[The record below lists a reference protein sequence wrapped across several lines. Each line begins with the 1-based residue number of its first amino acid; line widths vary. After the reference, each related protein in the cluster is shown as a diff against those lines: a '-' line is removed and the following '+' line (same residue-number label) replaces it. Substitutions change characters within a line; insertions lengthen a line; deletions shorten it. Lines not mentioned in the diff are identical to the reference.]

1 MPRQHSLYSI
11 CGAVVLVAAMMGAPG
26 PARAAI
32 ISPTPTLPPLG
43 VAFAAAGVV
52 GCFPLAGVCG
62 ESGVLTFTSVVSS
75 TFNPAGQDI
84 VANATFTGEVTT
96 LSHVPIGTL
105 QLTGTVEEEVLGR
118 TFPTQTGTWNTELL
132 AVSLSGPVLG
142 HTLTMTL
149 GSTPST
155 GGASVEPLTGH
166 ENEDHGPFV
175 ITSFFDVFVDLSLDS
190 PTPLPTTRGPIHLAV
205 PAPEPAS
212 LSLLS
217 GAVLGLAALRRGRR
231 AA

>member
-1 MPRQHSLYSI
+1 MPRQHSLYTT
-11 CGAVVLVAAMMGAPG
+11 CAAVVLGAAMLCASG

-43 VAFAAAGVV
+43 VGFAAAGVV
-52 GCFPLAGVCG
+52 GCFPAAGVCG

-75 TFNPAGQDI
+75 TFNPSGQDI
-84 VANATFTGEVTT
+84 VANASFTGELTT
-96 LSHVPIGTL
+96 LLHVPIGTL

-118 TFPTQTGTWNTELL
+118 TFSTETGTWSTQLV

-142 HTLTMTL
+142 HTLSMTL

-155 GGASVEPLTGH
+155 GGASVEPLSGNTSD
-166 ENEDHGPFV
+166 EKGPFV
-175 ITSFFDVFVDLSLDS
+175 ITSFFDVFVDLSLDG
-190 PTPLPTTRGPIHLAV
+190 PTPLNTTRGPVHLAV

-212 LSLLS
+212 LALLA
-217 GAVLGLAALRRGRR
+217 GAMLGLAAVRRGRVR
-231 AA
+231 P